1 MLSERAFKAVGR
13 PLPRKED
20 LRLITGKGR
29 FTDDFTLP
37 GQVWAAMVRSPHP
50 HARIV
55 SIDAVAARAMPGV
68 LGVYTGA
75 DCVRD
80 GLNEIP
86 HNPVPS
92 TKFDMKLTGRGGTEV
107 FIGSHML
114 LPTAKARHVG
124 EAVAMAVAETR
135 DQAYAAA
142 EAVEVSYDVL
152 PWVAD
157 TAAAAEPNAPRVW
170 DDLPDNVLV
179 DSKFGAVEETDEAFA
194 KAAHVVTMRSHVGR
208 VTGVP
213 LEPRAA
219 LGHYD
224 NKTDRYT
231 IYAGSGGAVRQK
243 RELADVLGEPEEKLR
258 VLSFDVGGNFG
269 TRNRVYVEF
278 GLVLWAS
285 RKLGRPVKFRAER
298 TESFLTD
305 YRRRRQVPGAARLE
319 PEQCRRALRVAVAVE

>member
-1 MLSERAFKAVGR
+1 MLSERIFKAVGR

-29 FTDDFTLP
+29 FTDDFSLP

-55 SIDAVAARAMPGV
+55 SIDPAAALAMPGV

-75 DCVRD
+75 DCARD
-80 GLNEIP
+80 GLKDIP

-92 TKFDMKLTGRGGTEV
+92 TKFDVKLTGRNGSKV
-107 FIGSHML
+107 FIGTHAL
-114 LPTAKARHVG
+114 LPTDKARHVG
-124 EAVAMAVAETR
+124 EAVAMVVAETR

-142 EAVEVSYDVL
+142 EAVDVTYDVL

-157 TAAAAEPNAPRVW
+157 TSAAAEPGAPRVW

-179 DSKFGAVEETDEAFA
+179 DSTFGNVEETDKAFA
-194 KAAHVVTMRSHVGR
+194 KAAHVVAMRSHVGR

-224 NKTDRYT
+224 AATDRYT

-243 RELADVLGEPEEKLR
+243 RELAEVLGEDPEKTCASC
-258 VLSFDVGGNFG
+258 LS
-269 TRNRVYVEF
+269 TSAAISARAT
-278 GLVLWAS
+278 AS
-285 RKLGRPVKFRAER
+285 MSSSASCCGPRASLAGR
-298 TESFLTD
+298 
-305 YRRRRQVPGAARLE
+305 
-319 PEQCRRALRVAVAVE
+319 